1 MNTMSKEEIILR
13 LKNCALSILAN
24 SQNECAID
32 ADKEKLAYTV
42 AFNDGVL
49 DLLNT
54 AITEVIK
61 YGGE

>member
-1 MNTMSKEEIILR
+1 MNTMSKAEIILR
-13 LKNCALSILAN
+13 LKNCALSILAD
-24 SQNECAID
+24 SQNGCAVD

-49 DLLNT
+49 DLLNI
-54 AITEVIK
+54 AITEIVK